1 MPSSNTITAF
11 NQFTALT
18 VIESAKVN
26 ANFANFRGNI
36 LPVDP
41 SIAAASDNSYNLG
54 SADHRWSNVFL
65 GQSSVFTS
73 QTTTAI
79 STPTSGSLAL
89 FNNNG
94 TMSTK
99 DSSGNVRPLGGA
111 TWKTYLLSF
120 GALQIAGLT
129 QTGTLFSADP
139 KEIIHGYFIKA
150 STAFAGT
157 SITALT
163 LKLGVSGS
171 LNKYIDSF
179 DLVSAVTTTN
189 YFLSQDFDMP
199 SFNATTSIQ
208 WTAEGV
214 GGNLSNLNAGQ
225 VTINVLTSY
234 MP

>member
-1 MPSSNTITAF
+1 MPASSTITAF
-11 NQFTALT
+11 YQFTALT

-26 ANFANFRGNI
+26 SNFSTFRGNL

-41 SIAAASDNSYNLG
+41 TLAAANDNGYNLG
-54 SADHRWSNVFL
+54 AADRRWSNIFL
-65 GQSSVFTS
+65 GESAVFSS
-73 QTTTAI
+73 QTTTSI
-79 STPTSGSLAL
+79 DTPASGLAL

-163 LKLGVSGS
+163 LKLGISGS

-199 SFNATTSIQ
+199 SFAATTAVQ

-214 GGNLSNLNAGQ
+214 GGNLSNLSAGQ